1 MFDLTHDGDTLKAT
15 GELTI
20 YHAAE
25 AKAAFQAALAAP
37 DGLQLDLSGVAELDT
52 AGIQVL
58 LWAKREAQARGAQ
71 LPFLH
76 HSPVVLEVID
86 QLSLAGAFGD
96 TLVLSPQA

>member
-1 MFDLTHDGDTLKAT
+1 MFDLTRDGTTLKAQ

-25 AKAAFQAALAAP
+25 AKAALHAALAGPGA
-37 DGLQLDLSGVAELDT
+37 LELDLSGVSELDT
-52 AGIQVL
+52 AGVQVL
-58 LWAKREAQARGAQ
+58 LWAKREAAAQGVQ

-76 HSPVVLEVID
+76 HSPEVLEVID
-86 QLSLAGAFGD
+86 QLNLAGAFGD